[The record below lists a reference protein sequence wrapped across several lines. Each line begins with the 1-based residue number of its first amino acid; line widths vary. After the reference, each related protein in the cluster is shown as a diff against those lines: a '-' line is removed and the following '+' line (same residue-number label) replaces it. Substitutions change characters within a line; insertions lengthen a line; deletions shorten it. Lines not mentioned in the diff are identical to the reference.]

1 MLSIPKHVNPQRQ
14 PPLASNILP
23 VPPPSRQK
31 REAPDPEG
39 PNENPR
45 IAGDRELAME
55 YHSALLLAANGQRN
69 VTINTLAP
77 ESTFGQWWAQLS
89 NAFK

>member
-23 VPPPSRQK
+23 GPPPSRQK
-31 REAPDPEG
+31 REAPNPEG

-55 YHSALLLAANGQRN
+55 YH
-69 VTINTLAP
+69 
-77 ESTFGQWWAQLS
+77 
-89 NAFK
+89 